1 MCPPLLSSSSHKR
14 NKTPMASSTIIC
26 ETQPWKDLKSHV
38 EKIKKTHLRD
48 LLSDADRCK
57 STILAGFFIGDGAGV
72 GKGRTIAGLIW
83 ESWHH
88 TRRKALLEVVR
99 CKKRPG

>member
-1 MCPPLLSSSSHKR
+1 
-14 NKTPMASSTIIC
+14 MASSTIIC